1 MASMGR
7 TGQHAVVIG
16 GSIAGLCAAR
26 VLADFY
32 DTVSVFDRDDLPDGP
47 QNRSA
52 IPQDR
57 HLHLLMARGA
67 LEFDTLFPGL
77 LDDMVAA
84 GVPVLEN
91 RPDAIHFGAA
101 GHVLGMGHTLRDDFT
116 AYVPSRPHLEWQ
128 LRRRV
133 NAMDTV
139 TIATGVAAVPLFD
152 RDRQRV
158 TGVRLDDPEASVVDA
173 DLVVDA
179 SGRGT
184 RLPAWLDEWGFDRPR
199 EDTVEVGI
207 SYATY
212 QVRMSDA
219 TLEDAIPAVIVA
231 GASRRQPRGLG
242 MLRYEDG
249 TWVLTTFG
257 VAKTEPPQDFSG
269 MCALADTV
277 LPPHMSTAL
286 RSAAPIG
293 PVALHRYP
301 TSRWRRYDEMTRFP
315 TGIIPFGDAVVSFN
329 PTFGQGMTMT
339 SIQATNLR
347 GVLESGDPDI
357 AGQLSR
363 ATAKTTYPVWTMN
376 AVGDLI
382 LHRAKGAQ
390 PWWYRPVGRLFD
402 QFLGAAETEPV
413 LAEWFLR
420 RFSLLDSL
428 YMAPSP
434 KLVGRAVGHNL
445 TLWWAGRHAQ
455 ADGERSRSGSM

>member
-1 MASMGR
+1 M
-7 TGQHAVVIG
+7 IG
-16 GSIAGLCAAR
+16 GSVAGLCAAR

-32 DTVSVFDRDDLPDGP
+32 DTVSVFDRDHLPDGP
-47 QNRSA
+47 DNRSA
-52 IPQDR
+52 VPQDR

-67 LEFDTLFPGL
+67 HEFDTLFPGL

-315 TGIIPFGDAVVSFN
+315 TGIIPFGDPAGCFEG
-329 PTFGQGMTMT
+329 TAFGALIVIDWHGIRLKNST
-339 SIQATNLR
+339 A
-347 GVLESGDPDI
+347 DI
-357 AGQLSR
+357 ARHSACR
-363 ATAKTTYPVWTMN
+363 ALPA
-376 AVGDLI
+376 
-382 LHRAKGAQ
+382 
-390 PWWYRPVGRLFD
+390 
-402 QFLGAAETEPV
+402 
-413 LAEWFLR
+413 
-420 RFSLLDSL
+420 SLLVIL
-428 YMAPSP
+428 A
-434 KLVGRAVGHNL
+434 
-445 TLWWAGRHAQ
+445 
-455 ADGERSRSGSM
+455 